1 MFYVLFFAICVL
13 VSACSNAT
21 PQQPAQAATTPAVD
35 PASAASL
42 SGHITVDGA
51 LPPAEVIRMDG
62 DPKCVTAAAGETR
75 NTEFFVSS
83 DGKSLGNV
91 FVYIK
96 DGLPP
101 RLYAVPNEPVVL
113 DQQKCR
119 YVPRVLGVQVGQPFE
134 IRNSD
139 PLLHN
144 VHAESA
150 VNQPFDIGQPLQGI
164 KTTRSF
170 TTREVMI
177 PVKCQVHAWMRGYIG
192 VLEHPFFAVTGPDGR
207 FSIPQLPP
215 GTYTIEAWH
224 ERLGTQTQQITVA
237 AKDSKTLDFTF
248 KVTTS

>member
-1 MFYVLFFAICVL
+1 MFRPLVFLLCVVLCGCNT
-13 VSACSNAT
+13 SA
-21 PQQPAQAATTPAVD
+21 PPPQAAPVAPAVD
-35 PASAASL
+35 PATASSL
-42 SGHITVDGA
+42 TGHVTFTGEV
-51 LPPAEVIRMDG
+51 PPAEVIRLDG
-62 DPKCVTAAAGETR
+62 DPKCVAAAQGEVR
-75 NTEFFVSS
+75 QTEFIVSN

-96 DGLPP
+96 DGLPQ
-101 RLYAVPNEPVVL
+101 RLYAVPNEPVVF

-119 YVPRVLGVQVGQPFE
+119 YVPRVVGIQVGQPLE

-144 VHAESA
+144 VHAEGA
-150 VNQPFDIGQPLQGI
+150 VNRPFDVGQPLQGI
-164 KTTRSF
+164 KTTHTF

-192 VLEHPFFAVTGPDGR
+192 VLEHPFFAVTDADGR

-215 GTYTIEAWH
+215 GTYTVEAWH

-237 AKDSKTLDFTF
+237 PKDAKTLDFTF
-248 KVTTS
+248 KAST